1 MKVRFSR
8 TRLKGVC
15 KIMVKIMS
23 QNQEIKKEKKNLE
36 CIFFLQM
43 SKKKRKEIKRVQ
55 KRVQFYLLLH
65 YNTKGTIGFL
75 YTICIS

>member
-15 KIMVKIMS
+15 KIMVKIIS

-43 SKKKRKEIKRVQ
+43 SKKKRKEIKRVK

-65 YNTKGTIGFL
+65 YNIL
-75 YTICIS
+75 RVQ